1 MLRSLDHLLRLVLV
15 SGLALVFVCG
25 VVLALGT
32 TPRAQA
38 WILAPPTGSANVHV
52 SASTG
57 ICTDTFLIVPGTLMT
72 LTAHYNG
79 VDRPVSFY
87 LPTGYQPTQT
97 LPLWFALHGGAQDAS
112 VWFEPARHTIDYAES
127 AGFLL
132 VMPNGL
138 PRPQQP
144 TSTNYYWGDDLNQDY
159 IAYLMNCMEQQY
171 AVDSQR
177 IYAIGFS
184 GGAQLAYQLAARPD
198 ISPRIA
204 AIATAAGEWGAR
216 STTVLTLPWD
226 ITDPTA
232 SGGLPLSA
240 LLLQGG
246 NDQKSR
252 LEGGFEEDFETVRTS
267 YRVKV
272 DAWRLYVGTTTTL
285 PISLTQ
291 APPRVTTTLYANL
304 ATGNVVVEAIDP
316 ILPHKWP
323 DWNYMGAIVDFF
335 NQVPTRTVPVNR
347 AMPISAPSPAR
358 APHRYTPIGL
368 SSITSFTL
376 TPGSLQTITLSY
388 SNTDRNVVL
397 YVPGTYSSTQVPL
410 LMALHGGGQDA
421 SAMFE
426 PSKHITAWAEAKS
439 FIAVFPN
446 GLPRPGA
453 PLTTTNYFWYDDVNL
468 PYLNY
473 VMDVMMANAAIDRQR
488 VYVVGFSTGA
498 NMTYRLASDRPTS
511 QRIAAIATMAGHVG
525 SKQALSPTIPWE
537 NDDPVLNGAQPTSA
551 LFLQGGED
559 TTHPELGGFSI
570 DYQIIVH
577 AFQTKVDLWRLL
589 IGQLSGAGN
598 GLNLPY
604 APPYMMATRYVNTNT
619 GYTVVA
625 AIDPLLDHAWP
636 NWDLMG
642 TIWTFF
648 EQVPLRVW
656 PVNIYLPTIVR

>member
-1 MLRSLDHLLRLVLV
+1 MSL
-15 SGLALVFVCG
+15 
-25 VVLALGT
+25 
-32 TPRAQA
+32 
-38 WILAPPTGSANVHV
+38 PTGSMIDRVA
-52 SASTG
+52 APTG
-57 ICTDTFLIVPGTLMT
+57 ICTDTFQIVPGTLMT

-97 LPLWFALHGGAQDAS
+97 LPLPLWFAFHGGAQDAS
-112 VWFEPARHTIDYAES
+112 VWFEPSRHTIDYAES
-127 AGFLL
+127 EGFLL

-138 PRPQQP
+138 SRPSQP
-144 TSTNYYWGDDLNQDY
+144 TSTNYYWGDPINQDY
-159 IAYLMNCMEQQY
+159 IAYLLDCMEQQY
-171 AVDSQR
+171 TIDSSR

-216 STTVLTLPWD
+216 STSVLTMPWD
-226 ITDPTA
+226 IIDPNAT
-232 SGGLPLSA
+232 GGRPMSA

-252 LEGGFEEDFETVRTS
+252 VEGGFEEGFETVRAS
-267 YRVKV
+267 FRVKV
-272 DAWRLYVGTTTTL
+272 DAWRLHVGTTTTL

-291 APPRVTTTLYANL
+291 APPRVPATLHANL
-304 ATGNVVVEAIDP
+304 TTGHVVVEAIDP

-335 NQVPTRTVPVNR
+335 NQAPTRSVQVNR
-347 AMPISAPSPAR
+347 AIPISAPPPTHALLQY
-358 APHRYTPIGL
+358 APIGL
-368 SSITSFTL
+368 SSITSFSL
-376 TPGSLQTITLSY
+376 TPGNLQTITLTY
-388 SNTDRNVVL
+388 SNTQRDVAL
-397 YVPGTYSSTQVPL
+397 YVPGSYSATQVPL

-426 PSKHITAWAEAKS
+426 PSKHITTWAEAES

-473 VMDVMMANAAIDRQR
+473 VMDVMMANVAIDQQR
-488 VYVVGFSTGA
+488 VYVIGFSAGA
-498 NMTYRLASDRPTS
+498 NMTYRLASDRLTA

-525 SKQALSPTIPWE
+525 SKSAQSPTLPWE
-537 NDDPVLNGAQPTSA
+537 NDDPVLNGALPTSG

-559 TTHPELGGFSI
+559 TTHPALGGLSF
-570 DYQIIVH
+570 DYQYIVH

-589 IGQLSGAGN
+589 IDQLSGAGN
-598 GLNLPY
+598 SLNLPY
-604 APPYMMATRYVNTNT
+604 APSRVTATRYVNPNM
-619 GYTVVA
+619 GYLVVA
-625 AIDPLLDHAWP
+625 AVDPLLGHAWP
-636 NWDLMG
+636 DWDYMG

-648 EQVPLRVW
+648 EQTPLRVW
-656 PVNIYLPTIVR
+656 PVNIYLPLIMR